1 MLAGIQLLVGSSLSV
16 SQCPSSVGR
25 WLAVRH
31 DIGLT
36 TKDALHGVLPSLD
49 WERQR
54 NVSVVL

>member
-31 DIGLT
+31 DMGGVGASMVREWDRWIALALEVLT
-36 TKDALHGVLPSLD
+36 RL
-49 WERQR
+49 WW
-54 NVSVVL
+54 